1 MSSRRPKT
9 SEDVAA
15 QKGLGLAVERLR
27 RDVDMTREQVAKRG
41 GLTIHTISA
50 VESGEQEPT
59 WGNLRR
65 IAQGLGVRLEEL
77 NALAIEL
84 APGNIGARLRRRE
97 REAGQKWDQ
106 RLRDRGDDELG

>member
-1 MSSRRPKT
+1 MPSRKHRT

-27 RDVDMTREQVAKRG
+27 RDVNMTREQVAKRG

-84 APGNIGARLRRRE
+84 APGEVGARLRRRE
-97 REAGQKWDQ
+97 KEAGQKSDQ
-106 RLRDRGDDELG
+106 RLEESPSR